1 MSKILI
7 ADDSRVH
14 VHLLTGWLQD
24 RGYEVMEALDSVQA
38 WMKGLRAQPDVIV
51 LDINMPGG
59 SGLDVL
65 KRLKASTKT
74 RHIPVLVVSGSAG
87 SEIRDLVRR
96 LGAADMLEKPLDSEH
111 FCRVVAGLM
120 AQPESCIPP
129 TTTTRRSPP
138 ESRSRSEG

>member
-1 MSKILI
+1 MAKILI

-14 VHLLTGWLQD
+14 VHLLTGWLHD
-24 RGYEVMEALDSVQA
+24 RGYEVVEALDAVQA
-38 WMKGLRAQPDVIV
+38 WMKRLRGQPDVIV

-74 RHIPVLVVSGSAG
+74 RHIPVLVVSGNAG

-96 LGAADMLEKPLDSEH
+96 LGASDLLEKPLDPEH
-111 FCRVVAGLM
+111 FCSAVAGLM
-120 AQPESCIPP
+120 AKS
-129 TTTTRRSPP
+129 
-138 ESRSRSEG
+138 